1 MTKTNDPLVS
11 IIILNYNAG
20 TLLLDCIESILH
32 TNYKNYEIIV
42 VDNLSSDASHKKCKE
57 KFNQIILIENDK
69 NLGYCE
75 GNNVGAR
82 IAKGK
87 FIVILN
93 PDTIVEPKWL
103 DELMSAYN
111 IHGEGLYQPKFL
123 ATTDHMML
131 LSTGQMIQLFGFGFS
146 RGKGIIDNKQYEN
159 FEKVGYASGTCL
171 FTSLVLFKNLG
182 MFDSF
187 LFAYHDDLDLG
198 WRAVMNGIKSY
209 YVPDSIVYHPV
220 EGYIFKWSH
229 FKFYLMEKN
238 RNYCILTHYS
248 HSTLLKMIPA
258 LILVNVGVFFF
269 YLKKNMIKEK
279 IRADLNILKNLS
291 LINKKYHELQNKRTV
306 TDRIVVENFVDE
318 ILVPEWVLGKDTNSS
333 FNKLLKKVS
342 RITRKFI

>member
-42 VDNLSSDASHKKCKE
+42 VDNLSSDTSHKKCKE
-57 KFNQIILIENDK
+57 KFNQVILIENDK

-93 PDTIVEPKWL
+93 PDTIVDPKWL
-103 DELMSAYN
+103 DELISAYN

-123 ATTDHMML
+123 ATTDHKML

-171 FTSLVLFKNLG
+171 FTSLALFKNLG

-198 WRAVMNGIKSY
+198 WRAAMDGIKSY

-291 LINKKYHELQNKRTV
+291 LINKKYHDLQNKRTV
-306 TDRIVVENFVDE
+306 TDRIVVKNFVDE
-318 ILVPEWVLGKDTNSS
+318 ILVPEWILEKDTNSS